1 MASNAL
7 LPFARTAEENPA
19 YTVNRTAEQ
28 INYIEVVAN
37 GVTYRQTWTY
47 TGDYVTAISAW
58 VKQ

>member
-1 MASNAL
+1 MAANNL

-19 YTVNRTAEQ
+19 YTINRTGSK

-47 TGDYVTAISAW
+47 TGDFVTAISAW
-58 VKQ
+58 ARQ